1 MAESLDRGTTM
12 IGGAAPIIQRKRQ
25 LCQRLGIPDGNKPA
39 IALIIGYP
47 AVHFRRGVIRWFA
60 SVTDLG

>member
-1 MAESLDRGTTM
+1 M